1 MKSKDYKQ
9 SKLKKQLIQKRK
21 GGCKILKWKLS
32 KEQVEEIEKWGYRV
46 DPYLYSIK
54 TRTFF
59 NVSKLNNTLLKD
71 LHYMK
76 KRGKDYEVRPLKRE
90 DREILEEYGIVFR
103 PVKYIIYLR

>member
-1 MKSKDYKQ
+1 MKNKNYRQ
-9 SKLKKQLIQKRK
+9 SKLKKQLSQKRK
-21 GGCKILKWKLS
+21 EGYKILKWKLS
-32 KEQVEEIEKWGYRV
+32 KEQVEIIENWGYRV
-46 DPYLYSIK
+46 EVYLYSIR

-59 NVSKLNNTLLKD
+59 NVSKINNTLLKD

-90 DREILEEYGIVFR
+90 DKEILEENGVVFK